1 MTAIEREICFV
12 LAPAI
17 HSPHACMVCPAVR
30 TLGACVAHEAWF
42 NV

>member
-17 HSPHACMVCPAVR
+17 HFLLACMVCPAVR